1 MRKFTPV
8 FHHRIASVSP
18 STVIL
23 KYQPLSF
30 SPSGNLARA
39 LSVVCSMFIRSWR
52 NALENKP
59 PTAARSSA
67 RGKLGHHSKNREKL
81 REQMNIWVNT
91 FDRRGKGEKGEEEE
105 EGFGEAP
112 VRGRGSSYTKGALF
126 RMLVLSALRVKNCS
140 IKLGWRGGR
149 GFLLAAEWG
158 NPIYSAVDKPCM
170 VRSGSCACCCWFM
183 EGHSVGFGMG
193 LVGDFFE
200 VQKICPRVL
209 AD

>member
-1 MRKFTPV
+1 M
-8 FHHRIASVSP
+8 
-18 STVIL
+18 
-23 KYQPLSF
+23 
-30 SPSGNLARA
+30 
-39 LSVVCSMFIRSWR
+39 
-52 NALENKP
+52 NK
-59 PTAARSSA
+59 
-67 RGKLGHHSKNREKL
+67 
-81 REQMNIWVNT
+81 WVNK

-126 RMLVLSALRVKNCS
+126 RMLVLSALRVRDCS

-158 NPIYSAVDKPCM
+158 NPICSAVDKPCM

-193 LVGDFFE
+193 LVGAFF
-200 VQKICPRVL
+200 
-209 AD
+209 